1 MVLGLMYFALPMAG
15 WLALVWGA
23 KHLVFYLVGRFT
35 YVESGLARLRSRAAA
50 RGVIVAVALIVPGSM
65 LWNILTNDA
74 ANDLRQL
81 IWLAGIF
88 KTADYFLWEGI
99 GWGFYASLAASVLL
113 DDGKLRRTLVGLNF
127 VTFSFLSL
135 GISFGGPIFFNMVY
149 LLKII
154 VPIIPL
160 DFLLRFWP

>member
-1 MVLGLMYFALPMAG
+1 MVLGLIYFALPMAG
-15 WLALVWGA
+15 WLALLWGA
-23 KHLVFYLVGRFT
+23 KHLVFDLAGRALC
-35 YVESGLARLRSRAAA
+35 VERVLARLRTSAAA
-50 RGVIVAVALIVPGSM
+50 RGVSVAAAFVIPGSM
-65 LWNILTNDA
+65 LWIILTSAA

-81 IWLAGIF
+81 VWLAGIF

-99 GWGFYASLAASVLL
+99 GWGFYASLAVSVLL
-113 DDGKLRRTLVGLNF
+113 ADGKLRRTLVGLNF

-135 GISFGGPIFFNMVY
+135 GISFGGPLFFNGLY

-160 DFLLRFWP
+160 DFLLRFWS

>member
-15 WLALVWGA
+15 WLALLWGA
-23 KHLVFYLVGRFT
+23 KHLVFYLAGRFPS
-35 YVESGLARLRSRAAA
+35 VERGLARLRTSAAA
-50 RGVIVAVALIVPGSM
+50 RGVSVAVALIVPGSM